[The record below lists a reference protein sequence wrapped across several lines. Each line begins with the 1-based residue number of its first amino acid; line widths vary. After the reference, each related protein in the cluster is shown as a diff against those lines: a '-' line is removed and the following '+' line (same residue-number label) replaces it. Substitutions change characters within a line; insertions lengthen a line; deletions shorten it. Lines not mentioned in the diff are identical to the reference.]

1 MPSNIGLAMYNWRMK
16 ERLSLKEA
24 ANWLGLNPVT
34 VQRLEQGT
42 GNPSAKTLKKVQ
54 KVLSNLGE
62 NVPEEDNGEGQ
73 TQVASAYKPFTQR
86 LAETYPDLQKRFDA
100 EQENSKKHDQASAPD
115 LLYLIGYFEGVA
127 AASGID
133 MTKQIEQ
140 LKLLQKQQ
148 ENITK
153 KENYYATQQG
163 NPRVY

>member
-1 MPSNIGLAMYNWRMK
+1 MPSNIGLTMYNWRMK
-16 ERLSLKEA
+16 ERLSLEEA

-42 GNPSAKTLKKVQ
+42 GNPSNKTLEKVQ
-54 KVLSNLGE
+54 KVLGDLGE
-62 NVPEEDNGEGQ
+62 NVPEENSGEGQ
-73 TQVASAYKPFTQR
+73 AQEALHKPFTQR
-86 LAETYPDLQKRFDA
+86 LAEAYPDLQKRFDT
-100 EQENSKKHDQASAPD
+100 EQKNSKKHAQASASD

-127 AASGID
+127 TASGID